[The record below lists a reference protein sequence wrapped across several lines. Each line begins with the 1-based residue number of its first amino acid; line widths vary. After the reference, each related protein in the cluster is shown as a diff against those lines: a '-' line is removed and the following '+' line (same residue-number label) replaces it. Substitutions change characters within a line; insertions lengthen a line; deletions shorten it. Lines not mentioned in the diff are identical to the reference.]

1 MKSFFLTGVFLSAS
15 LCALSGEPFLRNAS
29 FELGTEDW
37 KLVRF
42 AQKESSFRKGVP
54 DRKYKIHGRQSLRID
69 NPDADTIE
77 LTSRLL
83 SPQGPHIHVLLVCQ
97 ERSTPSS
104 SRSDDLAV
112 RQPLVCGD
120 IACNSHIRIE
130 TLPLHVPGS
139 GRFRLSSPLHL
150 GKLGRK
156 SKFSHV
162 VD

>member
-1 MKSFFLTGVFLSAS
+1 MKSFFLTGVFLGAS

-83 SPQGPHIHVLLVCQ
+83 SLRKG
-97 ERSTPSS
+97 RTYTFSWYA
-104 SRSDDLAV
+104 RSD
-112 RQPLVCGD
+112 RPLLLRGAMISQCDSRWYV
-120 IACNSHIRIE
+120 E
-130 TLPLHVPGS
+130 T
-139 GRFRLSSPLHL
+139 
-150 GKLGRK
+150 
-156 SKFSHV
+156 
-162 VD
+162 